1 MALYGLQN
9 NSTLEI
15 LTTFEWEGLAEELSS
30 PIDGYSV
37 YSDSALD
44 GFTGSYYE
52 FPIPQ
57 YTGGFTGSFTG
68 SFFSGIVENV
78 DYINFNTDPGLVV
91 TPQVGTV
98 SWDDGYG
105 TLDVG
110 LKGGNVTLNIGQQNY
125 ALVYNDEATTLNKGE
140 VVYISGAQGNRI
152 AVKRASS
159 VGDPTS
165 ANTLGLVAETI
176 LSGEEGFVI
185 SSGVLTNMNT
195 IGLTAGAIVY
205 LGNSA
210 GTYTTTKPVAPTH
223 TVVVGFVERVHA
235 TVGSIYVKVDNGYE
249 LDELHNV
256 NAVSPKY
263 GDILMYGVSVWTGSK
278 ELSGSYALTG
288 SLFVT
293 GSITGSF
300 TGSLTG
306 SLDGTAS
313 YVIIQKDYKAGSVSA
328 MSWGLVGPDFKYNV
342 SFDSPYQ
349 NGSYAVSITATSDAR
364 IWTIQNKLNTGFTI
378 NSNSN
383 TPLTGDVLWISL
395 PYNS

>member
-15 LTTFEWEGLAEELSS
+15 LTIFEWEGLPEELSS
-30 PIDGYSV
+30 PLDGYSV
-37 YSDSALD
+37 YSGSLD
-44 GFTGSYYE
+44 NFTGSFYE

-57 YTGGFTGSFTG
+57 YTGGFSGSFTG
-68 SFFSGIVENV
+68 SFYGSIAGDV
-78 DYINFNTDPGLVV
+78 DYINFNTDPNLVV
-91 TPQVGTV
+91 TPQVGTL

-110 LKGGNVTLNIGQQNY
+110 LKGGNVTLNIGQQTY
-125 ALVYNDEATTLNKGE
+125 AMVYNDEATTLNKGE

-159 VGDPTS
+159 IGDATS
-165 ANTLGLVAETI
+165 TNTLGLVAETI
-176 LSGEEGFVI
+176 LSGEEGLVI
-185 SSGVLTNMNT
+185 ANGVLTHMNT
-195 IGLTAGAIVY
+195 LGLTAGALVY
-205 LGNSA
+205 LSNTPGA
-210 GTYTTTKPVAPTH
+210 YTTTKPIAPIH
-223 TVVVGFVERVHA
+223 TVVVGFVERVHG
-235 TVGSIYVKVDNGYE
+235 TVGSIYVKVDNAYE
-249 LDELHNV
+249 LEELHNV
-256 NAVSPKY
+256 RSEAPKY
-263 GDILMYGVSVWTGSK
+263 GDILMYGASVWTGSK

-313 YVIIQKDYKAGSVSA
+313 YAIIQKDYKAGSVSA
-328 MSWGLVGPDFKYNV
+328 MSWGLVGPDFRYDV
-342 SFDSPYQ
+342 VFDSIYQ
-349 NGSYAVSITATSDAR
+349 NTNYAVTISATSDAR

-383 TPLTGDVLWISL
+383 TPLTGDVFWISL

>member
-15 LTTFEWEGLAEELSS
+15 ITTFEWEGLAEELSS
-30 PIDGYSV
+30 PIEGYSI
-37 YSDSALD
+37 YSGSLD
-44 GFTGSYYE
+44 NFTGSYYE

-57 YTGGFTGSFTG
+57 YVGGFSGSFTG
-68 SFFSGIVENV
+68 SFYGAIAGDV
-78 DYINFNTDPGLVV
+78 DYINFNTDPSLVV

-105 TLDVG
+105 TLDLL
-110 LKGGNVTLNIGQQNY
+110 LKGGYVTLNVGQQSY

-140 VVYISGAQGNRI
+140 AVYISGAQGNRI
-152 AVKRASS
+152 SVKRASS
-159 VGDPTS
+159 IGDPTS

-176 LSGEEGFVI
+176 SAGAEGFVI
-185 SSGVLTNMNT
+185 SSGVLTKLNT
-195 IGLTAGAIVY
+195 LGLTQGAIVY
-205 LGNSA
+205 LSNTPGA
-210 GTYTTTKPVAPTH
+210 YTTTKPVAPTH
-223 TVVVGFVERVHA
+223 TVVIGFVERVHG

-256 NAVSPKY
+256 RAVSPKY
-263 GDILMYGVSVWTGSK
+263 GDILMYTSNVWTGSK
-278 ELSGSYALTG
+278 ELTGSYSLTG

-313 YVIIQKDYKAGSVSA
+313 YAIIQKDYKAGSVSA

-342 SFDSPYQ
+342 TFDSPYQ
-349 NGSYAVSITATSDAR
+349 NGSYAVSVTATSDAR

-383 TPLTGDVLWISL
+383 TPLTGDVFWISL

>member
-1 MALYGLQN
+1 MAIYGLQN
-9 NSTLEI
+9 NITLEI
-15 LTTFEWEGLAEELSS
+15 INTFEWNGL
-30 PIDGYSV
+30 IDDIQIPFSGYSL
-37 YSDSALD
+37 YSGSLD
-44 GFTGSYYE
+44 FWTGSFYE
-52 FPIPQ
+52 PPPPQ
-57 YTGGFTGSFTG
+57 YYGGFSGSFTG
-68 SFFSGIVENV
+68 SFIGGIADNI
-78 DYINFNTDPGLVV
+78 DYINFNTDPNLVV
-91 TPQVGTV
+91 TPQVGTL

-110 LKGGNVTLNIGQQNY
+110 LKGGNVTLNIGQQTY
-125 ALVYNDEATTLNKGE
+125 AMVYNDEATTLEKGE

-152 AVKRASS
+152 AVKRASAI
-159 VGDPTS
+159 GDPTS

-176 LSGEEGFVI
+176 LSGEEGLVI
-185 SSGVLTNMNT
+185 SNGVLTNMNT
-195 IGLTAGAIVY
+195 LGLTAGALVY
-205 LGNSA
+205 LSNTPGD
-210 GTYTTTKPVAPTH
+210 YTTTKPVAPTH
-223 TVVVGFVERVHA
+223 TVLVGFVERVHSTA
-235 TVGSIYVKVDNGYE
+235 GSIYVKVDNGYE
-249 LDELHNV
+249 LEELHNV
-256 NAVSPKY
+256 RSETPQY
-263 GDILMYGVSVWTGSK
+263 GDLLMYGSSVWTGSK

-313 YVIIQKDYKAGSVSA
+313 YTIIQKDYKAGSVSA

-349 NGSYAVSITATSDAR
+349 NGSYAVSVTATSDAR

-383 TPLTGDVLWISL
+383 TPLTGDVFWISL